1 VDREVVRRLGTKQPY
16 LQALLRI
23 ARPVPRLVLTPASLF
38 LKRAHL
44 KQRVALLVKEGS
56 MSKARTACAVLIMA
70 VVVFTTG
77 SLAVS
82 AVPLQRFGE
91 PQPLASPAAP
101 GVALPQQQSRPGPP
115 PQQATAAA
123 WHSEAVRIGGAIKPP
138 TKTQTVEPAYPPA
151 AQTARVQGVVICNVL
166 VGADGKVED
175 ARVLRSIPLLDQA
188 ALDAVGQ
195 WEFSPTLQN
204 GNPMTVVLTVTVN
217 FMLE

>member
-1 VDREVVRRLGTKQPY
+1 
-16 LQALLRI
+16 
-23 ARPVPRLVLTPASLF
+23 
-38 LKRAHL
+38 
-44 KQRVALLVKEGS
+44 
-56 MSKARTACAVLIMA
+56 
-70 VVVFTTG
+70 
-77 SLAVS
+77 
-82 AVPLQRFGE
+82 
-91 PQPLASPAAP
+91 
-101 GVALPQQQSRPGPP
+101 VALPQQQSRPGPP